1 MTTVRC
7 VLCGEAES
15 EQVGIVLEAGEAC
28 FDCLTDLVE
37 NEIERRGVAEQ
48 ERQFRQY
55 WEGCPTQ
62 EDRDRQ
68 DLIDAGRGHLVR

>member
-1 MTTVRC
+1 MTPVRC
-7 VLCGEAES
+7 DLCGEFES
-15 EQVGIVLEAGEAC
+15 EETQIHPKVDVC
-28 FDCLTDLVE
+28 FACLTDLID

-55 WEGCPTQ
+55 WEGHETG

-68 DLIDAGRGHLVR
+68 DLRDAGRGHLI